1 MSLADPMQKFQDW
14 FTQQWAIIW
23 GRRID
28 PIQTPWVMGPFG
40 TLGIIGD
47 GFVKHLAETEGLT
60 VERNSP
66 TQGLIP
72 SIATLELPEEE
83 ALRLSRPVIDF
94 YENTARY
101 ELEFSAT
108 WNPVFKLFGTLIN
121 SLFSNR
127 IGQLNIPT
135 NSPKHSQQLSSEL
148 IPLTDPTSKEVK
160 YTVWYRTIR
169 STGQVLYSG
178 VYSTCRLP
186 SGKTCVKAVFPLPKG
201 NATVIMSPSVGER
214 GELRLT
220 SAGKTFG
227 DPGFYFLLNDSK
239 GDFWSQYIR
248 SFGDHLHVYNQGGNL
263 FAEQTLTL
271 WQLRVVQFKY
281 KIHRKP

>member
-1 MSLADPMQKFQDW
+1 
-14 FTQQWAIIW
+14 
-23 GRRID
+23 
-28 PIQTPWVMGPFG
+28 MGPFG
-40 TLGIIGD
+40 TLGVIGD
-47 GFVKHLAETEGLT
+47 GFVKHLAEAEGLT
-60 VERNSP
+60 IERNSP
-66 TQGLIP
+66 SQGLIP
-72 SIATLELPEEE
+72 SIAALELPEEE
-83 ALRLSRPVIDF
+83 AHRLSQPVIDF
-94 YENTARY
+94 YENTACY
-101 ELEFSAT
+101 DLQFSAT

-135 NSPKHSQQLSSEL
+135 NSPKDSQQLSSEL
-148 IPLTDPTSKEVK
+148 ITLTDPTSKEVK
-160 YTVWYRTIR
+160 YTVWYRTII

-178 VYSTCRLP
+178 VYSTCKLP
-186 SGKTCVKAVFPLPKG
+186 SGMTCVKAVFPLPKG

-248 SFGDHLHVYNQGGNL
+248 SFGDHLHVYSKEGSL
-263 FAEQTLTL
+263 LAEQTLTL

-281 KIHRKP
+281 KIYRKP